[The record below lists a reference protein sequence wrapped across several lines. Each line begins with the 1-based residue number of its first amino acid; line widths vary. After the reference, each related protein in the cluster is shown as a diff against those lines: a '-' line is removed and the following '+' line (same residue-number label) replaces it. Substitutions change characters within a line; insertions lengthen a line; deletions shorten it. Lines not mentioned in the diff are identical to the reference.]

1 MWQVLTNGVHDERG
15 GSILPIY
22 VILSTNYGFT
32 DLVHSLVVEVRIEL
46 IVTNRI
52 RKGIYIS

>member
-1 MWQVLTNGVHDERG
+1 MLTNRVHDERG
-15 GSILPIY
+15 GSILPVY
-22 VILSTNYGFT
+22 VILSTDNGFT